1 VLKRALEGCR
11 ATEFVGAA
19 DDNLLGRAV
28 GGECEALVAL
38 LKRHGAA
45 ARQAVVGR
53 IPQRWQSLLS
63 EDDVIQQTYADAVA
77 YIDQFDAREEAAFAA
92 WLATIARRNLSDAVK
107 MLEREKRGGDRRRI
121 EPRGRDESVLALC
134 DVLVGT
140 GGTPS
145 RHAAREEARKA
156 LQCAIDELPEAYARV
171 VAMYDLEQRSVQE
184 VAEALD
190 RSPGAV
196 FMLRARAHERLHE
209 IMGATSKYF
218 GRS

>member
-1 VLKRALEGCR
+1 MKPSDE
-11 ATEFVGAA
+11 
-19 DDNLLGRAV
+19 NLLERAA
-28 GGECEALVAL
+28 GGEREALVAL
-38 LKRHGAA
+38 LKRHAA
-45 ARQAVVGR
+45 TARQAVGGR

-77 YIDQFDAREEAAFAA
+77 YVGQFDGREEAAFAA

-107 MLEREKRGGDRRRI
+107 MLEREKRGGDRRRV

-134 DVLVGT
+134 DVLAGT

-145 RHAAREEARKA
+145 GNAAREEARAA
-156 LQCAIDELPEAYARV
+156 LQRAIDELPEAYARV
-171 VAMYDLEQRSVQE
+171 VTMYDLDQQPVQD
-184 VAEALD
+184 VAQALE

-209 IMGATSKYF
+209 IMGGTSKYF
-218 GRS
+218 GRAS